1 MDIIPKAKGKKTMKI
16 KQISIILLIVLL
28 GAVLSGCTNTA
39 TATNSWG
46 NAAVAGDNVVFT
58 NSTSVVALSTV
69 NGSERWSYPEKA
81 AASRLFFAAPAV
93 SETGQNGDEQI
104 IIGDYSGLLV
114 SLSNNNGS
122 TEYWRFEKALGKYI
136 GSAVVSDNVV
146 IAPNTD
152 GFVYFIKLSEDGSGW
167 TIDKVVTFPERTNI
181 DSRSLDSNGLDA
193 FWAAAATDG
202 STAYIANMDHF
213 LYAVNIST
221 GQKKWEADLGGVMVS
236 TPCLSEDGT
245 LYIGTLSSKLF
256 AVNAADGKILWQA
269 DLPGGIWSEPVLKD
283 GKLYVGDEAGN
294 INIVKASNGSLEK
307 SINEGS
313 SVIGKGV
320 DLGDSIV
327 FATEDGGINAIDANG
342 LGVWMRSLTGNLY
355 SNLVYGN
362 GQIYIIPTKGE
373 KAIYA
378 YDANGNEIWNYI
390 SK

>member
-1 MDIIPKAKGKKTMKI
+1 
-16 KQISIILLIVLL
+16 
-28 GAVLSGCTNTA
+28 
-39 TATNSWG
+39 
-46 NAAVAGDNVVFT
+46 
-58 NSTSVVALSTV
+58 
-69 NGSERWSYPEKA
+69 
-81 AASRLFFAAPAV
+81 
-93 SETGQNGDEQI
+93 
-104 IIGDYSGLLV
+104 
-114 SLSNNNGS
+114 
-122 TEYWRFEKALGKYI
+122 
-136 GSAVVSDNVV
+136 
-146 IAPNTD
+146 
-152 GFVYFIKLSEDGSGW
+152 
-167 TIDKVVTFPERTNI
+167 
-181 DSRSLDSNGLDA
+181 
-193 FWAAAATDG
+193 
-202 STAYIANMDHF
+202 
-213 LYAVNIST
+213 
-221 GQKKWEADLGGVMVS
+221 
-236 TPCLSEDGT
+236 
-245 LYIGTLSSKLF
+245 LSSKLF